1 MKVKIKKE
9 GKVES
14 FNLINSWSDVTLST
28 WLKLI
33 DFETGTKTEEAT
45 ETIAALSDIPK
56 QLVKELQLSD
66 VAAIMSKIGELQAKQ
81 DTELKRTIEV
91 NGVEYGFHPDLD
103 SITLGEYADIETFIK
118 NGIDTNLPEL
128 MAILYRPIK
137 EKKND
142 IYIIDAYD
150 GDITMR
156 TEEMKLMSA
165 EQVQSAL
172 FFFYNFA
179 KKLSEIM
186 PTEDFASKWGWFGVM
201 HRLCGEDISKLNS
214 ITELSLLQ
222 CLTWLSYE
230 TDLNSQNKVNRNGK

>member
-1 MKVKIKKE
+1 MKVKIKKQ
-9 GKVES
+9 GKTES
-14 FNLINSWSDVTLST
+14 FNLINSWSDVNLST

-81 DTELKRTIEV
+81 DTELKRIIEV
-91 NGVEYGFHPDLD
+91 NGVEYGFHPDL
-103 SITLGEYADIETFIK
+103 SEITLGEYADIETFIK

-128 MAILYRPIK
+128 IAILYRPIK

-156 TEEMKLMSA
+156 AEEMKLMSA

-179 KKLSEIM
+179 KELSMIM
-186 PTEDFASKWGWFGVM
+186 P
-201 HRLCGEDISKLNS
+201 
-214 ITELSLLQ
+214 
-222 CLTWLSYE
+222 SYLMDKQKE
-230 TDLNSQNKVNRNGK
+230 MKMQ